1 MKYEVIYSERALND
15 LRNIHRY
22 IAIELL
28 APESA
33 KSLSD
38 KIMSAIE
45 ALDEMP
51 NRHPLYEKEPWHSR
65 GLRKLIVDNF
75 IAFYLP
81 MEKQSQVLIITI
93 MYGRRNVA
101 NILKDIKID

>member
-1 MKYEVIYSERALND
+1 MKYEIIYSDRALND

-22 IAIELL
+22 IAVELL
-28 APESA
+28 APEAA
-33 KSLSD
+33 KNLSN
-38 KIMSAIE
+38 KIMTEIE

-51 NRHPLYEKEPWHSR
+51 DRNPLYEKEPWRSR

-81 MEKQSQVLIITI
+81 MGIHKQVLIVTI
-93 MYGRRNVA
+93 MYGKRNVSK
-101 NILKDIKID
+101 ILNELK